1 MKVRTLKSLLRR
13 RGFRCRAGKGS
24 HSIWTHPTQPDLRLV
39 LAGHDGDEAKP
50 YQLTRARKRQT
61 QAIQTS
67 KTLEAAKE
75 EEPHLQGLDTT
86 LRRYPRPKR
95 GNLPQ

>member
-13 RGFRCRAGKGS
+13 RGFRCRPGKGS

-39 LAGHDGDEAKP
+39 LAGHDGDDVKP

-61 QAIQTS
+61 QVMQTPGS
-67 KTLEAAKE
+67 LEAN
-75 EEPHLQGLDTT
+75 T
-86 LRRYPRPKR
+86 
-95 GNLPQ
+95 